1 MSRPVEVDEKAEP
14 VEIPARVLADL
25 CQHAWDTSPEECC
38 GLIIGDENER
48 YQRVVRCH
56 NDMNQRHED
65 EPERFP
71 RDAKT
76 AFWMRET
83 DYQKA
88 LQSAEDRGQQVTAVY
103 HSHVGVDA
111 YLSGEDLR
119 YVAQELFPFPSA
131 DQIVIAVPKF
141 AESEDGRP
149 PLVEKDVKPRVAV
162 FRREAPEARFVG
174 HLAKEPGA

>member
-1 MSRPVEVDEKAEP
+1 VSRRIDVDAALP
-14 VEIPARVLADL
+14 AVAIPGRILDELRHHAR
-25 CQHAWDTSPEECC
+25 DTLPEECC

-48 YQRVVRCH
+48 YKRVVRCH
-56 NDMNQRHED
+56 NDMNQRHQD
-65 EPERFP
+65 DPESFP

-83 DYQKA
+83 DYQQA
-88 LQSAEDRGQQVTAVY
+88 WDSARESGEQVTAVY

-111 YLSGEDLR
+111 YLSEEDLG
-119 YVAQELFPFPSA
+119 YAEQEFFPFPDA
-131 DQIVIAVPKF
+131 DQIVVGVPVLE
-141 AESEDGRP
+141 ESDEPRP
-149 PLVEKDVKPRVAV
+149 QLADENLKPRVAV